1 MIKID
6 QFFDPESTTNQLTIN
21 FSTTI
26 PHPDVFVGNLNIEYV
41 NVPNCFSKKILLPIR
56 RSDDSNHL
64 FTTDPGVPW
73 HSPVGSSAA
82 AALSSAWW
90 IAQAPQTSHVMART
104 ISSMS
109 IMSWWRQKWCTKHKT
124 KLFLYSYWSYWNG
137 HWAGTPSLRSWLE
150 EALDAM
156 PRTEYVSVESQH
168 LTACHRLSQW
178 FPAGLRTL

>member
-21 FSTTI
+21 FSTTFRI
-26 PHPDVFVGNLNIEYV
+26 QKFLLYWKLKHRICQCPKLFFEKDSLTDPAIRWFQSPFHYRSRCPVALPSWLFRCGRSELCVVDSAGSTNL
-41 NVPNCFSKKILLPIR
+41 PCHG
-56 RSDDSNHL
+56 SNH
-64 FTTDPGVPW
+64 FI
-73 HSPVGSSAA
+73 HE
-82 AALSSAWW
+82 
-90 IAQAPQTSHVMART
+90 R
-104 ISSMS
+104 
-109 IMSWWRQKWCTKHKT
+109 RQKWCTKHKT

-137 HWAGTPSLRSWLE
+137 QYWAGTPSLRSWLE

>member
-6 QFFDPESTTNQLTIN
+6 QLFDPESTTNQLTIN

-26 PHPDVFVGNLNIEYV
+26 PHPEVFVKSGNLNIEYV
-41 NVPNCFSKKILLPIR
+41 NVP
-56 RSDDSNHL
+56 
-64 FTTDPGVPW
+64 GVRW

-90 IAQAPQTSHVMART
+90 IAQAPQSISCHGSNHFIHVVETVIDDDR
-104 ISSMS
+104 
-109 IMSWWRQKWCTKHKT
+109 CTKHKT
-124 KLFLYSYWSYWNG
+124 KLFLYSSWNIWNG